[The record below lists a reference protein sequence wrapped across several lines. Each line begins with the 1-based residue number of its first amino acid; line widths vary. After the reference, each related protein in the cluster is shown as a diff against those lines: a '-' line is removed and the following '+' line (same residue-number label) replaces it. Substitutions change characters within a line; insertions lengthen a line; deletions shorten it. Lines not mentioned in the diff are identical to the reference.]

1 MDTTSAE
8 FLNQVDSAS
17 AFFKEQRRVSVA
29 EFQRKYQIGFARAVA
44 ICDELVNRGE
54 LIHLK
59 NGFHF
64 NLPASDINRFV
75 LAQDGPVGSYEQALA
90 EIKKGTNTS
99 DWIWYIFPQFRIF
112 GHSETSLYYGI
123 SDSREAECYL
133 AHPILGVRI
142 REISKMLLKNKRKP
156 SVQIFGDHGA
166 KKVHSC
172 MTMFDF
178 LSPNDV
184 FARVLEAFYKGER
197 EAKTLKELATDQY

>member
-1 MDTTSAE
+1 M
-8 FLNQVDSAS
+8 
-17 AFFKEQRRVSVA
+17 
-29 EFQRKYQIGFARAVA
+29 RKFGNILQIGDHARHERAGLVVIEERKRQLLQMVEHIPA
-44 ICDELVNRGE
+44 HIRLHPHTDDMTVIGDDVIEKAFDE
-54 LIHLK
+54 
-59 NGFHF
+59 
-64 NLPASDINRFV
+64 
-75 LAQDGPVGSYEQALA
+75 ALA
-90 EIKKGTNTS
+90 EIKKGTKTS

-172 MTMFDF
+172 MIMFDF

-184 FARVLEAFYKGER
+184 FAQVLDAFYKGER
-197 EAKTLKELATDQY
+197 GARTLKEMTIKN